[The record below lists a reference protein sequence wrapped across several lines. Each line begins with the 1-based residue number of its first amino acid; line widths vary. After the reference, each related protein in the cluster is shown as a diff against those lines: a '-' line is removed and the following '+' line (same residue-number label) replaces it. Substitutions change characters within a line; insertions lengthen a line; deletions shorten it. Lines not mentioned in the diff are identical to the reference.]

1 MFTGIINHLGK
12 IEKRTANGLVISAK
26 IPTPRL
32 GASIAVNGVCLTV
45 VKTKNGRH
53 SFDVGPDTWKRTNL
67 GDLKAGRPVNIEPAL
82 RHGDELGGHFVTG
95 HVDAAADVISLE
107 PWGEGFWRLRVEL
120 PKILRGLVA
129 VKGSI
134 AIDGISLTVTA
145 VGSNYFEVMLV
156 PHTLQNTNLGR
167 RKAHDKVNLEAD
179 PLARYAMAAAS
190 TLIGKSSGG

>member
-12 IEKRTANGLVISAK
+12 IEKRTANGLVIGAK
-26 IPTPRL
+26 IAKPKL

-45 VKTKNGRH
+45 VKTKNGKH
-53 SFDVGPDTWKRTNL
+53 SFDVGPDTWARTNL
-67 GDLKAGRPVNIEPAL
+67 GSLRTGQAVNIEPAL

-95 HVDAAADVISLE
+95 HVDAAAEIISLE

-120 PKILRGLVA
+120 PKVLHGLAA

-145 VGSNYFEVMLV
+145 VGRNHVEVMLV

-167 RKAHDKVNLEAD
+167 RAAREKVNLEAD
-179 PLARYAMAAAS
+179 PLARYAMAAAAALRS
-190 TLIGKSSGG
+190 KR

>member
-12 IEKRTANGLVISAK
+12 VQDRTATTLVIAAK
-26 IPTPRL
+26 IPKPKL
-32 GASIAVNGVCLTV
+32 GASIAINGVCLTV
-45 VKTKNGRH
+45 VKTKNGSH

-67 GDLKAGRPVNIEPAL
+67 GELKADRSVNIEPSL

-95 HVDAAADVISLE
+95 HVDAAADVLSLE

-134 AIDGISLTVTA
+134 AIDGISLTVTSIGA
-145 VGSNYFEVMLV
+145 EYFEVMLV
-156 PHTLQNTNLGR
+156 PPPLQNTTLGG
-167 RKAHDKVNLEAD
+167 RKAYDKVNLECD
-179 PLARYAMAAAS
+179 PLARYAMAAVQALRS
-190 TLIGKSSGG
+190 NQ

>member
-12 IEKRTANGLVISAK
+12 IEKRTAMTLIVASK
-26 IPTPRL
+26 LPKPKL

-45 VKTKNGRH
+45 VSTKNSTH

-67 GDLKAGRPVNIEPAL
+67 GELKAGQAVNVEPSL
-82 RHGDELGGHFVTG
+82 RLGDEIGGHFVSG
-95 HVDAAADVISLE
+95 HVDACAGVISLE

-134 AIDGISLTVTA
+134 AIDGISLTVTE
-145 VGSNYFEVMLV
+145 VGKSYFEVMLV
-156 PHTLQNTNLGR
+156 PHTLRSTNLGR
-167 RKAHDKVNLEAD
+167 RQARDKVNLEAD
-179 PLARYAMAAAS
+179 PLARYAMAAVRA
-190 TLIGKSSGG
+190 LRKNP

>member
-12 IEKRTANGLVISAK
+12 IEKRTANGLVIGAK
-26 IPTPRL
+26 IAKPKL

-45 VKTKNGRH
+45 VKTKNGKH
-53 SFDVGPDTWKRTNL
+53 SFDVGPDTWARTNL
-67 GDLKAGRPVNIEPAL
+67 GSLRTGQAVNIEPAL

-95 HVDAAADVISLE
+95 HVDAAAEIISLE

-120 PKILRGLVA
+120 PKVLHGLVA

-145 VGSNYFEVMLV
+145 VGRDHVEVMLV

-167 RKAHDKVNLEAD
+167 RAAREKVNLEAD
-179 PLARYAMAAAS
+179 PLARYAMAAAAALRS
-190 TLIGKSSGG
+190 KR

>member
-12 IEKRTANGLVISAK
+12 VQKRTATSLAINAK
-26 IPTPRL
+26 LTKPKL
-32 GASIAVNGVCLTV
+32 GASIAINGVCLTV
-45 VKTKNGRH
+45 TRSSGGVH
-53 SFDVGPDTWKRTNL
+53 SFDVGPDTWSRTNL
-67 GDLKAGRPVNIEPAL
+67 GALKAGQAVNVEPAL

-145 VGSNYFEVMLV
+145 VGKDYFEVMLV
-156 PHTLQNTNLGR
+156 PHTLRNTNLGR
-167 RKAHDKVNLEAD
+167 RKAYDQVNLEAD
-179 PLARYAMAAAS
+179 PLARYAVAAVAALRS
-190 TLIGKSSGG
+190 KT

>member
-12 IEKRTANGLVISAK
+12 IEKRTATGLTVKAG
-26 IPTPRL
+26 IPKPRL
-32 GASIAVNGVCLTV
+32 GASIAVNGVCLTL
-45 VKTKNGRH
+45 VKTKNGSH

-67 GDLKAGRPVNIEPAL
+67 GALQTGQSVNIEPAL

-120 PKILRGLVA
+120 PRIIRGLVA

-145 VGSNYFEVMLV
+145 VGKDHFEVMLV

-167 RKAHDKVNLEAD
+167 RAARDKVNLEAD
-179 PLARYAMAAAS
+179 PLARYAMAAVAALRS
-190 TLIGKSSGG
+190 KK